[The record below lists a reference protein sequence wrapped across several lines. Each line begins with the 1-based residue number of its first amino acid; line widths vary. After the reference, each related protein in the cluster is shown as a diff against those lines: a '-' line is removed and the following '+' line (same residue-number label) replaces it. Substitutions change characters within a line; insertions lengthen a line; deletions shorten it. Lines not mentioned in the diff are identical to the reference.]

1 MRPNYHLITYSAVQR
16 IIVDGNKAIGVELVD
31 RGSNRTRTVY
41 AKKEVVLAAG
51 STHSPQILQL
61 SGIGPDHISTRLGIE
76 HHVDLPGVGQN
87 FQDHP
92 TVYTAYECKLLCS
105 HKSCFEKGT
114 HVIVVAKHS
123 GRPLMSESPLVKS
136 QPFPTT
142 DTLATNQT
150 YADEQL
156 RLYWSQRQ
164 GPYTI
169 VNQGGNIVTFLPLPN
184 ITAGYQSIID
194 FAMSQSIPSLYPNVP
209 NSTVL
214 AGYEA
219 QRSLIL
225 QLYTSPSTSVQE
237 TGWNSGSTIPIT
249 LVKPLSRG
257 SVQINTTN
265 ILEAPVIDFGT
276 LTDPTDL
283 ETLISSLRINRAAI
297 ASPAMQE
304 LDPVELSPGANLT
317 TDSDLRNALRRLI
330 QPTYSH
336 PCCTCAMMPK
346 ELGGVVG
353 PDLKVYGVENLS
365 VVDASIMPLIPA
377 AHLMSTVY
385 AVAEKVSHSQS
396 QTQFSAL
403 PGPFQSRPR

>member
-1 MRPNYHLITYSAVQR
+1 MGA
-16 IIVDGNKAIGVELVD
+16 
-31 RGSNRTRTVY
+31 
-41 AKKEVVLAAG
+41 
-51 STHSPQILQL
+51 
-61 SGIGPDHISTRLGIE
+61 
-76 HHVDLPGVGQN
+76 
-87 FQDHP
+87 
-92 TVYTAYECKLLCS
+92 
-105 HKSCFEKGT
+105 

-123 GRPLMSESPLVKS
+123 GRLLMSESPLVKS
-136 QPFPTT
+136 PPFPTT

-156 RLYWSQRQ
+156 RLYWSKRQ

-169 VNQGGNIVTFLPLPN
+169 VNQGGNIVTFLPFPN
-184 ITAGYQSIID
+184 VTAGYQSIID
-194 FAMSQSIPSLYPNVP
+194 FATSQSIPSLYPNVP
-209 NSTVL
+209 NGTVL

-225 QLYTSPSTSVQE
+225 QLYTSSSTSVQE

-297 ASPAMQE
+297 ATPAMQE

-317 TDSDLRNALRRLI
+317 TDSELRNALRRLI

-365 VVDASIMPLIPA
+365 IVDASVMPLIPA

-403 PGPFQSRPR
+403 PCMFQSRPR